1 MAHVLLEDSPAAPQR
16 RGRHEKT
23 ASSSSPGGPRA
34 LSSAATVWITAVI
47 VAEIVAIAVFGSITI
62 ARYPL
67 WSVIDEGAHYDNVI
81 YIAAHGSY
89 PVLGKTLA
97 SPEELAIGQ
106 GRYPKPTTINPK
118 TDGVSGLAYEAFQP
132 PLYYYVAAPVS
143 LLSANYH
150 TKAILLRYFGLV
162 LLMVAVALF
171 ARLSRHVLKDRWLL
185 GLAGGLLVFFMPGV
199 LVRMV
204 TISDI
209 NLAVPLAVLIVT
221 ELWIAWERQSHRRLL
236 VCGFLVGCG
245 VLTDLYLTEMIPVYL
260 CVAATIIWRN
270 RSKFAVALGYT
281 ALGGVIAALVASPW
295 LAFNEVKYHAVTASA
310 LAKRE
315 QLALINPEHLRF
327 TIGQLPGLTVIRFF
341 QPLMPQEWFV
351 RSAFYAYVI
360 LLLEVLLLPA
370 AIVLAITLGKRFFT
384 SGLWIFVL
392 PMVCNIGLAWYIDLG
407 QQWQA
412 GSMVPRFIYPTLPF
426 IALFVVAAYLR
437 LASSIRPLLVTLTV
451 SGLFLGALWVHL
463 VPTIHHSPS
472 V

>member
-1 MAHVLLEDSPAAPQR
+1 MAHVLLEDSHAAPQR
-16 RGRHEKT
+16 RGRHEKART
-23 ASSSSPGGPRA
+23 AQSGPRA
-34 LSSAATVWITAVI
+34 MSSAATVWIAAVI

-81 YIAAHGSY
+81 YVAAHGSY
-89 PVLGKTLA
+89 PVLGKSLA

-106 GRYPKPTTINPK
+106 GRYPRPTTINPK
-118 TDGVSGLAYEAFQP
+118 TDGVSGLDYEAFQP

-143 LLSANYH
+143 LLSSNYH
-150 TKAILLRYFGLV
+150 TKAILLRAFGLV
-162 LLMVAVALF
+162 LLMVAIGLF
-171 ARLSRHVLKDRWLL
+171 ARLSRHVLKDQWLL

-209 NLAVPLAVLIVT
+209 NLAVPLAVLTVT

-236 VCGFLVGCG
+236 LCGFLVGCG
-245 VLTDLYLTEMIPVYL
+245 VLTDLYLTEMVPVYV
-260 CVAATIIWRN
+260 CVAGTIVWRN
-270 RSKFAVALGYT
+270 RAKIGLAYA
-281 ALGGVIAALVASPW
+281 ALGGVIGVLVALPW
-295 LAFNEVKYHAVTASA
+295 LAFNEVKYHALTASA

-315 QLALINPEHLRF
+315 QLALINPDHLRF

-351 RSAFYAYVI
+351 GSAFYAYVI
-360 LLLEVLLLPA
+360 LLFEVLLLPA
-370 AIVLAITLGKRFFT
+370 AIVLAITLGKRFFS

-392 PMVCNIGLAWYIDLG
+392 PIVGNIGLAYYIDLG

-426 IALFVVAAYLR
+426 VALFVVAAYLR
-437 LASSIRPLLVTLTV
+437 LASSIRPLVVTLTV

-463 VPTIHHSPS
+463 VPIIHHTPS
-472 V
+472 A

>member
-1 MAHVLLEDSPAAPQR
+1 MS
-16 RGRHEKT
+16 T
-23 ASSSSPGGPRA
+23 
-34 LSSAATVWITAVI
+34 AATVWIAAVI

-81 YIAAHGSY
+81 SIAAHGSY

-97 SPEELAIGQ
+97 SPQELAIGQ
-106 GRYPKPTTINPK
+106 GRYPRPTTINPK

-132 PLYYYVAAPVS
+132 PLYYYLAAPVS
-143 LLSANYH
+143 LLSSNYH
-150 TKAILLRYFGLV
+150 TKAILLRSFGLV
-162 LLMVAVALF
+162 LLMVAIALF

-221 ELWIAWERQSHRRLL
+221 ELWIAWERQSQRRLL

-245 VLTDLYLTEMIPVYL
+245 VLTDLYLTEMVPVYL
-260 CVAATIIWRN
+260 CVAGTIIWRN
-270 RSKFAVALGYT
+270 RSKVALAYT
-281 ALGGVIAALVASPW
+281 ALGGVIGALVTAPW
-295 LAFNEVKYHAVTASA
+295 LAFNEVTYHALTASA

-315 QLALINPEHLRF
+315 QLALINPEHLHF
-327 TIGQLPGLTVIRFF
+327 TVGQLPGLTVIRFF
-341 QPLMPQEWFV
+341 QPLMPQEWSIS
-351 RSAFYAYVI
+351 SAFYAYVT
-360 LLLEVLLLPA
+360 LLFEVLLLPA

-392 PMVCNIGLAWYIDLG
+392 PMACNIGLAWYIDLG

-412 GSMVPRFIYPTLPF
+412 GSMVPRFIYPTLAF